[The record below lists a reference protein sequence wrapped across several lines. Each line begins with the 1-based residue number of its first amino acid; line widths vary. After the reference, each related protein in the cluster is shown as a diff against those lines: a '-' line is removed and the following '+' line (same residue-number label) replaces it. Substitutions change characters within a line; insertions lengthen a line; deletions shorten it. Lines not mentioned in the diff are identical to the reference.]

1 VWKVEKPKRPPTIF
15 LKLRFPH
22 TNKLTGGVD
31 PIQEQGFERDVLA
44 RCWLS
49 IESIESI
56 GLIFIRPYLCAM
68 TFRSIVALGRPEH
81 WVKNLFI
88 FLPAFFAARLME
100 GEVLRNAILGFVAF
114 SLTAS
119 SVYALNDL
127 VDAPQDR
134 NHPDKCRRPIASGA
148 ISPFQGMVLG
158 AVWLAGG
165 LALSAYLRPEMLIF
179 TILYFLVNVAYS
191 LSLKH
196 LAIIDVSLI
205 GLGFLLRVLAGGA
218 VTGVAVSHWLIVLTF
233 LLALILGL
241 AKRRGEYLVAM
252 GESNFRRAL
261 EGYNL
266 PFLDMSMV
274 VCSTVAIVAYLMY
287 CFSPEVTQRIG
298 SDKIFYT
305 AFFVVVGILRYL
317 QLTMVF
323 GKTESPTRALLR
335 DGFLQIVL
343 LAWIGSFAWLLYGKK
358 WLFDLPLPTG

>member
-1 VWKVEKPKRPPTIF
+1 MV
-15 LKLRFPH
+15 
-22 TNKLTGGVD
+22 N
-31 PIQEQGFERDVLA
+31 A
-44 RCWLS
+44 AA
-49 IESIESI
+49 
-56 GLIFIRPYLCAM
+56 YLCPM
-68 TFRSIVALGRPEH
+68 NLRNIVTLARPEH
-81 WVKNLFI
+81 WVKNLFV
-88 FLPAFFAARLME
+88 FLPAFFAARLAETDVM
-100 GEVLRNAILGFVAF
+100 RNAILGFIAF
-114 SLTAS
+114 CLTAS
-119 SVYALNDL
+119 AVYALNDL

-148 ISPFQGMVLG
+148 IKTWQGILIMSLLLIAGLG
-158 AVWLAGG
+158 
-165 LALSAYLRPEMLIF
+165 LSASLRSEMLVLAV
-179 TILYFLVNVAYS
+179 LYFLVNVAYS

-218 VTGVAVSHWLIVLTF
+218 VTGVAVSHWLIVMTF
-233 LLALILGL
+233 LLALILGF
-241 AKRRGEYLVAM
+241 AKRRGEYIVAM
-252 GESNFRRAL
+252 GENNFRKAL

-287 CFSPEVTQRIG
+287 CFSPEVTGRIG

-317 QLTMVF
+317 QLTLVF

-335 DGFLQIVL
+335 DGFLQIIL

-358 WLFDLPLPTG
+358 WLAAL

>member
-1 VWKVEKPKRPPTIF
+1 
-15 LKLRFPH
+15 
-22 TNKLTGGVD
+22 
-31 PIQEQGFERDVLA
+31 
-44 RCWLS
+44 
-49 IESIESI
+49 
-56 GLIFIRPYLCAM
+56 M
-68 TFRSIVALGRPEH
+68 TFRSVVALARPEH

-88 FLPAFFAARLME
+88 FMPSFFGARLAEWM
-100 GEVLRNAILGFVAF
+100 VLRSALWGFVAF

-119 SVYALNDL
+119 AVYALNDL
-127 VDAPQDR
+127 VDAAQDR

-148 ISPFQGMVLG
+148 ISRRAGILIMLVL
-158 AVWLAGG
+158 LFSG
-165 LALSAYLRPEMLIF
+165 LGLSAWICPEMLLI
-179 TILYFLVNVAYS
+179 TVLYFLVNVAYS

-196 LAIIDVSLI
+196 FAIIDVSLI

-233 LLALILGL
+233 LLALILGF

-252 GESNFRRAL
+252 GESNFRKSL

-287 CFSPEVTQRIG
+287 CFSPEVTGRIG

-317 QLTMVF
+317 QLTLVF

-335 DGFLQIVL
+335 DGFLKLIL

-358 WLFDLPLPTG
+358 WLFG